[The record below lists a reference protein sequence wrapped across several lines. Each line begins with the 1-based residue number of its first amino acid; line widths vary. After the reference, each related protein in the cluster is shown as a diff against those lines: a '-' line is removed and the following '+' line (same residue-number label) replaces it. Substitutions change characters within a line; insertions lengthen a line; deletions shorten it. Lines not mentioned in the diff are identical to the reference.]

1 MSAGIDKEFV
11 QDFYQRMTDKELLQ
25 TLNGNLRGLTQEA
38 REVISEEVQRRKLD
52 FDVSSIP
59 AAQEED
65 DNYKVYD
72 PNGCPVEEAERIWIE
87 RSFLSLLTLF
97 GEENT
102 LTRQVLL
109 PVTKDFP
116 IKYDGSERAAFE
128 TLKVVARQMEVPIDK
143 IKLDFFDK
151 QLQYITDGSP
161 GGFYYGKGENDK
173 FEISVVRTLLNEPED
188 MVAVLAHETAHI
200 KLLGEDRITENNEPL
215 TDLTTIF
222 FGLGVF
228 NANAAF
234 KTFADNKYWGWSQ
247 SGYLSQMAWGYAL
260 ALFAYVRQEETPAWA
275 SHLCKNVKGDF
286 IQGQNFIANNEE
298 VVFQQ

>member
-1 MSAGIDKEFV
+1 MSAGIDKEFIR
-11 QDFYQRMTDKELLQ
+11 DFYQRLTDKELLQ

-38 REVISEEVQRRKLD
+38 REVISEEVQRRNLD

-59 AAQEED
+59 PPQEEE

-72 PNGCPVEEAERIWIE
+72 PNGCPVKEVERIWIE
-87 RSFLSLLTLF
+87 RSFLTLLTFF

-128 TLKVVARQMEVPIDK
+128 TLKVIARQMEVPIDR
-143 IKLDFFDK
+143 IQLDFFDE
-151 QLQYITDGSP
+151 QLRSITDGSP

-173 FEISVVRTLLNEPED
+173 FEISIVRTLLDEPED

-200 KLLGEDRITENNEPL
+200 KLLGENRITENNEPL
-215 TDLTTIF
+215 TDQSCMFTTMRTETGSFIP
-222 FGLGVF
+222 
-228 NANAAF
+228 
-234 KTFADNKYWGWSQ
+234 DWSQ
-247 SGYLSQMAWGYAL
+247 
-260 ALFAYVRQEETPAWA
+260 
-275 SHLCKNVKGDF
+275 K
-286 IQGQNFIANNEE
+286 
-298 VVFQQ
+298 